1 MLFSIISLIV
11 IIVNFPILINDA
23 DKFYIE
29 NFPLIKYI
37 MLSSIFLTTYSIFQY
52 KKIKRQRLLV
62 SFSRLI
68 ITIGIILIVVLYK
81 KDYDLELGFYLLLI
95 PFIFLLISDFLIKK
109 DQKLIKSADRI
120 RWFIS
125 RKFNNI

>member
-1 MLFSIISLIV
+1 MIQRFQTLFMLFSIISLVV
-11 IIVNFPILINDA
+11 IIVNFPILINNT
-23 DKFYIE
+23 DKFHIE

-52 KKIKRQRLLV
+52 KKLKRQRLLV
-62 SFSRLI
+62 SFSRFL
-68 ITIGIILIVVLYK
+68 ITIAIILIVVLYK
-81 KDYDLELGFYLLLI
+81 KNYDLELGFYLLLI

-120 RWFIS
+120 R
-125 RKFNNI
+125 

>member
-1 MLFSIISLIV
+1 MIQRFQTLFMSFSIISLIV
-11 IIVNFPILINDA
+11 IIVNFPILLNDA

-52 KKIKRQRLLV
+52 KKLKRQRLLV
-62 SFSRLI
+62 SFSRSI

-120 RWFIS
+120 R
-125 RKFNNI
+125 

>member
-1 MLFSIISLIV
+1 MIQRFQTLFMSFSIISLVV
-11 IIVNFPILINDA
+11 IIVNFPILINNT
-23 DKFYIE
+23 DKYYIE

-37 MLSSIFLTTYSIFQY
+37 MLASVFLTTFSIFQY
-52 KKIKRQRLLV
+52 KKLKRQRLLV

-120 RWFIS
+120 R
-125 RKFNNI
+125 

>member
-1 MLFSIISLIV
+1 MIQRFQTLFMSFSIISLV
-11 IIVNFPILINDA
+11 LIIVNFPILINDA

-52 KKIKRQRLLV
+52 KKLKRQRLLV

-120 RWFIS
+120 R
-125 RKFNNI
+125 

>member
-1 MLFSIISLIV
+1 MIQRFQTLFMLFSIISLIV

-81 KDYDLELGFYLLLI
+81 KEYDLELGFYLLLI

-120 RWFIS
+120 R
-125 RKFNNI
+125 

>member
-1 MLFSIISLIV
+1 MSFSIISLVV
-11 IIVNFPILINDA
+11 IILNFPILINNA
-23 DKFYIE
+23 DKYYIE

-37 MLSSIFLTTYSIFQY
+37 MLASVFLTTYSIFQY
-52 KKIKRQRLLV
+52 KKLKRQRLLV

-125 RKFNNI
+125 R

>member
-1 MLFSIISLIV
+1 MSFSIISLVV
-11 IIVNFPILINDA
+11 IIVNYPILTDNT

-37 MLSSIFLTTYSIFQY
+37 ILSSIFLTTYSIFQY
-52 KKIKRQRLLV
+52 KKLKKQRLLV
-62 SFSRLI
+62 SFSRFIL
-68 ITIGIILIVVLYK
+68 TIGIILIVVLYK
-81 KDYDLELGFYLLLI
+81 KEYNLELGFYLLLI

-120 RWFIS
+120 RWFTS
-125 RKFNNI
+125 R

>member
-1 MLFSIISLIV
+1 MIQRFQTLFMSFSIISLVV

-29 NFPLIKYI
+29 NLPVIKYI

-120 RWFIS
+120 R
-125 RKFNNI
+125 

>member
-1 MLFSIISLIV
+1 MSFSIISLLV
-11 IIVNFPILINDA
+11 IIVNFPILINNA
-23 DKFYIE
+23 DKYYIE

-52 KKIKRQRLLV
+52 KNLKKQRLLV

-68 ITIGIILIVVLYK
+68 VTIGIILIIVLYK

-120 RWFIS
+120 RWFTS
-125 RKFNNI
+125 R

>member
-1 MLFSIISLIV
+1 MIQRFQTLFMSFSIISLVV

-29 NFPLIKYI
+29 NFPVIKYI
-37 MLSSIFLTTYSIFQY
+37 MLASVFLTTYSIFQY
-52 KKIKRQRLLV
+52 KKLKRQRLLV

-81 KDYDLELGFYLLLI
+81 KDYDLALGFYLLLI

-120 RWFIS
+120 R
-125 RKFNNI
+125 

>member
-1 MLFSIISLIV
+1 MIQRFQTLFMSFSIISLVV
-11 IIVNFPILINDA
+11 IIVNYPILINNA
-23 DKFYIE
+23 DKYYIE
-29 NFPLIKYI
+29 NFPVIKYI

-120 RWFIS
+120 R
-125 RKFNNI
+125 

>member
-1 MLFSIISLIV
+1 MIQRFQTLFMSFSIISLVV
-11 IIVNFPILINDA
+11 IIVNFPILINNA
-23 DKFYIE
+23 DKYYIE

-37 MLSSIFLTTYSIFQY
+37 MLASVFLTTYSIFQY
-52 KKIKRQRLLV
+52 KKLKRQRLLV

-81 KDYDLELGFYLLLI
+81 KNYDLELGFYLLLI

-120 RWFIS
+120 R
-125 RKFNNI
+125 

>member
-1 MLFSIISLIV
+1 MIQRFQTLFMSFSIISLVV
-11 IIVNFPILINDA
+11 IIVNYPILINST

-52 KKIKRQRLLV
+52 KKLKRQRLLV

-81 KDYDLELGFYLLLI
+81 KDYVLDLGFYLLLI

-120 RWFIS
+120 R
-125 RKFNNI
+125 

>member
-1 MLFSIISLIV
+1 MIQRFQTLFMLFSIISLIV

-81 KDYDLELGFYLLLI
+81 KDYDLALGFYLLLI

-120 RWFIS
+120 R
-125 RKFNNI
+125 

>member
-1 MLFSIISLIV
+1 MIQRFQTLFMSFSIISIVV
-11 IIVNFPILINDA
+11 IIVNFPIFADNT

-52 KKIKRQRLLV
+52 KKLKRQRLLV

-81 KDYDLELGFYLLLI
+81 KDYNLELGFYLLII

-120 RWFIS
+120 R
-125 RKFNNI
+125 

>member
-1 MLFSIISLIV
+1 MIQRFQTLFMSFSIISLVV
-11 IIVNFPILINDA
+11 IIVNFPILINNA
-23 DKFYIE
+23 DKLYIE
-29 NFPLIKYI
+29 NLPVIKYI
-37 MLSSIFLTTYSIFQY
+37 MLASVFLTTYSIFQY
-52 KKIKRQRLLV
+52 KKLKRQRLLV

-120 RWFIS
+120 R
-125 RKFNNI
+125 

>member
-1 MLFSIISLIV
+1 MIQRFQTLFMSFSIISLVV
-11 IIVNFPILINDA
+11 IIVNFPILINNA
-23 DKFYIE
+23 DKYYIE

-37 MLSSIFLTTYSIFQY
+37 MLASVFLTTYSIFQY
-52 KKIKRQRLLV
+52 KKLKRQRLLV

-68 ITIGIILIVVLYK
+68 ITSGIILIVVLYK
-81 KDYDLELGFYLLLI
+81 KDYELELGFYLLLI

-120 RWFIS
+120 R
-125 RKFNNI
+125 

>member
-1 MLFSIISLIV
+1 MIQRFQTLFMLFSIISLIV

-52 KKIKRQRLLV
+52 KKLKRQRLLV

-120 RWFIS
+120 R
-125 RKFNNI
+125 

>member
-1 MLFSIISLIV
+1 MIQRFQTLFMLFSIISLIV

-37 MLSSIFLTTYSIFQY
+37 MLASVFLTTYSIFQY

-120 RWFIS
+120 R
-125 RKFNNI
+125 

>member
-1 MLFSIISLIV
+1 MSFSIISLVV
-11 IIVNFPILINDA
+11 IIVNYPILINNA
-23 DKFYIE
+23 DKYYIE
-29 NFPLIKYI
+29 NFPVIKYI

-52 KKIKRQRLLV
+52 KKLKRQRLLV

-68 ITIGIILIVVLYK
+68 VTIGIILIVVLYK
-81 KDYDLELGFYLLLI
+81 KDYDLELGFYLLII

-125 RKFNNI
+125 W

>member
-1 MLFSIISLIV
+1 MIQRFQTLFMSFSIISLVV
-11 IIVNFPILINDA
+11 IIVNFPILINNT
-23 DKFYIE
+23 DKYYIE

-120 RWFIS
+120 R
-125 RKFNNI
+125 

>member
-1 MLFSIISLIV
+1 MIQRFQTLFMSFSIVSLVV
-11 IIVNFPILINDA
+11 IIVNFPILIDNA
-23 DKFYIE
+23 DEFYIE

-52 KKIKRQRLLV
+52 KKLKRQRFLV

-81 KDYDLELGFYLLLI
+81 KEYNFELGFYLLLI

-120 RWFIS
+120 R
-125 RKFNNI
+125 

>member
-1 MLFSIISLIV
+1 MSFSIISLVV
-11 IIVNFPILINDA
+11 IIVNYPILINNA

-29 NFPLIKYI
+29 NFPVIKYI

-52 KKIKRQRLLV
+52 KKLKRQRLLV

-68 ITIGIILIVVLYK
+68 VTIGIILIVVLYK
-81 KDYDLELGFYLLLI
+81 KDYDLELGFYLLII

-120 RWFIS
+120 RWFIF
-125 RKFNNI
+125 R

>member
-1 MLFSIISLIV
+1 MIQRFQTLFMSFSIISLV
-11 IIVNFPILINDA
+11 LIIVNFPILINDA

-29 NFPLIKYI
+29 NFPVIKYI

-52 KKIKRQRLLV
+52 KKLKRQRLLV

-120 RWFIS
+120 R
-125 RKFNNI
+125 

>member
-1 MLFSIISLIV
+1 MIQRFQTLFMSFAIISLVV
-11 IIVNFPILINDA
+11 IIVNFPILIKDA

-52 KKIKRQRLLV
+52 KKLKKQRLLV

-120 RWFIS
+120 R
-125 RKFNNI
+125 

>member
-1 MLFSIISLIV
+1 MIQRFQTLFMSFSIISLVV
-11 IIVNFPILINDA
+11 IIVNYPILINNA
-23 DKFYIE
+23 DKYYIE
-29 NFPLIKYI
+29 NFPVIKYI

-52 KKIKRQRLLV
+52 KKLKRQRLLV

-68 ITIGIILIVVLYK
+68 VTIGIILIVVLYK
-81 KDYDLELGFYLLLI
+81 KDYDLELGFYLLII

-120 RWFIS
+120 R
-125 RKFNNI
+125 

>member
-1 MLFSIISLIV
+1 MSFSILSLVV

-23 DKFYIE
+23 DKFYIK

-37 MLSSIFLTTYSIFQY
+37 MLSSVFLTTYSIFQY
-52 KKIKRQRLLV
+52 KKLKRQRLLV

-81 KDYDLELGFYLLLI
+81 KNYDLELGFYLLLV

-125 RKFNNI
+125 R